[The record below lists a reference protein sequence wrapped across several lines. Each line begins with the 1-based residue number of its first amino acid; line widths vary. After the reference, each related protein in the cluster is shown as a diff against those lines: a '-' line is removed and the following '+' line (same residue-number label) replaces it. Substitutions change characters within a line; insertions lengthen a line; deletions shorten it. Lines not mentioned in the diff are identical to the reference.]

1 MPVFCRHVMPRR
13 TKQQLIA
20 LNVIVTL
27 ARIAELHIR
36 IQQRRRNDLIL
47 RKMMA
52 VKKEADAE
60 MGEKDSECGS

>member
-20 LNVIVTL
+20 INLLIFA
-27 ARIAELHIR
+27 ARVAEIHIR
-36 IQQRRRNDLIL
+36 VQQRRRNDLIL

-60 MGEKDSECGS
+60 MGKKDSD